1 MAASSAGQS
10 GTPSASATDHTPVKQ
25 PSVSSAND
33 ETPAASSTPIDFP
46 WEQFLDAV
54 GVVGARTYLTKAGHA
69 FDGQTLT
76 IYAGKKFAK
85 MQIDRALPTLSAAL
99 NRLSITAEI
108 AVLATSKP
116 PKDRQKAAILAMM
129 GGGEEITI
137 DG

>member
-1 MAASSAGQS
+1 MRQHHRLVNLVLQVLPLPIIHQS
-10 GTPSASATDHTPVKQ
+10 R
-25 PSVSSAND
+25 
-33 ETPAASSTPIDFP
+33 
-46 WEQFLDAV
+46 EQFLDAV
-54 GVVGARTYLTKAGHA
+54 GAVGARTYLAKAGHA

-99 NRLSITAEI
+99 NRLGITAEI